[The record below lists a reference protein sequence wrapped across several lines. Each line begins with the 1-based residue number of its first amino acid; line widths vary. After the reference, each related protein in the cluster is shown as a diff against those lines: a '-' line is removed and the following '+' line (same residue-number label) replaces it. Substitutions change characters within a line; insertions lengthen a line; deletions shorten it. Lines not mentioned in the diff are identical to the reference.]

1 MLIFSYIISAALEAT
16 LCYNL
21 YQATGEMP
29 VIYGLLLFSSLLSI
43 PIECSAAGERV
54 RKEMKNAGKNM
65 DQYDILSNWARSGLY
80 VAVWAGYLNADTGAL
95 MACGCI
101 GAAMILATLR
111 L

>member
-1 MLIFSYIISAALEAT
+1 
-16 LCYNL
+16 
-21 YQATGEMP
+21 
-29 VIYGLLLFSSLLSI
+29 
-43 PIECSAAGERV
+43 
-54 RKEMKNAGKNM
+54 MKHAGKNM

>member
-1 MLIFSYIISAALEAT
+1 MLIFSYIVSASLEAAL
-16 LCYNL
+16 CYIL
-21 YQATGEMP
+21 YYSTGEIP

-43 PIECSAAGERV
+43 PIECSAAGEQM
-54 RKEMKNAGKNM
+54 RKEMKAAGKNM
-65 DQYDILSNWARSGLY
+65 DVYDILSNWARTGLY

-101 GAAMILATLR
+101 GAAMVLAMLR

>member
-1 MLIFSYIISAALEAT
+1 MLIFSYIVSASLEAT

-21 YQATGEMP
+21 YQATGEIP

-43 PIECSAAGERV
+43 PIECSAAGEKV
-54 RKEMKNAGKNM
+54 RSEMKAAGKNM
-65 DQYDILSNWARSGLY
+65 DQYDIISNLARSGLY
-80 VAVWAGYLNADTGAL
+80 VAVWAGVLNADTGAL

-101 GAAMILATLR
+101 GAAIVLAALQ